1 MKSRERVIETLNHRP
16 TDRVAIDFGA
26 TNASQ
31 ISAIVYNKLKKLLGL
46 KTGEIKVIDIL
57 GQYAEIELEVL
68 NIMGG
73 DLVILHRLSPSFGIP
88 VKGFKKGR
96 LTDGTNCLVPDTYNP
111 VTNEKGNLELYKI
124 TDGSDEIHPYKLNE
138 SPELFDKGKVVAIC
152 PKGSHAY
159 TRVYHP
165 FDKVD
170 TIEELDKYAFP
181 EISDEEIAYISKKAK
196 SLYENTDKAVFGMFY
211 GNVAEL
217 GQVYWGY
224 ENYFINLLARSDLML
239 HYAEIRTQAMLR
251 DLDKYL
257 KAVGKYIQVIGFS
270 GDLGTQTD
278 LLISPEI
285 YREMIKPFQARLFSF
300 VRNNYPDIKI
310 FYHSCGAIFDLI
322 PDLIEIGIHALN
334 PVQITATGMDPRK
347 LKKEFGKD
355 ISFWGGGVDTQG
367 TLNSAPVDKV
377 KAMANEMLEIFS
389 PGGGYVFAQVQ
400 CIDSFVPAENVY
412 AAFETAK
419 NFNNL

>member
-1 MKSRERVIETLNHRP
+1 
-16 TDRVAIDFGA
+16 
-26 TNASQ
+26 
-31 ISAIVYNKLKKLLGL
+31 
-46 KTGEIKVIDIL
+46 
-57 GQYAEIELEVL
+57 
-68 NIMGG
+68 
-73 DLVILHRLSPSFGIP
+73 
-88 VKGFKKGR
+88 
-96 LTDGTNCLVPDTYNP
+96 
-111 VTNEKGNLELYKI
+111 
-124 TDGSDEIHPYKLNE
+124 
-138 SPELFDKGKVVAIC
+138 
-152 PKGSHAY
+152 
-159 TRVYHP
+159 
-165 FDKVD
+165 
-170 TIEELDKYAFP
+170 
-181 EISDEEIAYISKKAK
+181 
-196 SLYENTDKAVFGMFY
+196 
-211 GNVAEL
+211 
-217 GQVYWGY
+217 
-224 ENYFINLLARSDLML
+224 ML

-285 YREMIKPFQARLFSF
+285 YREMIKPFQAKLFNF
-300 VRNNYPDIKI
+300 VRDNYPDIKI

-347 LKKEFGKD
+347 LKKEFGKE

-367 TLNSAPVDKV
+367 TLNSASVDKV

-400 CIDSFVPAENVY
+400 CIDSFVPAENVF

-419 NFNNL
+419 NFKNL